1 VYCLVRAADSHAAE
15 ERVAKALAYRKLRA
29 LTDDPEKKV
38 VVLPAHL
45 ADPRL
50 GLDDETYSA
59 VAREAT
65 VIMHVAWSVN
75 FRMKLRSFAKDSIG
89 GLSHL
94 ISLALAAPASRPAPR
109 IAFCSSVAS
118 VMSYPASTIPEVLVD
133 DPAAASELGYS
144 RSKWVAEH
152 VCARA
157 NDNPRLTGRVGIF
170 RVGQLAGASDT
181 GVWNAKE
188 AWPLMLSSV
197 QETAALPELKGEVL
211 DWLPVDIAA
220 LAMIQGAERTI
231 GAGESD
237 GVQVYHVVNYH
248 TTPEWSEL
256 LRWVKE
262 RQDFET
268 LSPAAWVAKLEQLA
282 DKGSQHPALQ
292 LLEHWKRA
300 YSNGQEQEVVVVE
313 GRQSGIDGTEESPT
327 ATERK
332 AFAVQRSIERLPA
345 LRTVEPVSEAYF
357 ARLWEWLLREVAV

>member
-1 VYCLVRAADSHAAE
+1 M
-15 ERVAKALAYRKLRA
+15 AY
-29 LTDDPEKKV
+29 P
-38 VVLPAHL
+38 
-45 ADPRL
+45 
-50 GLDDETYSA
+50 SS
-59 VAREAT
+59 T
-65 VIMHVAWSVN
+65 V
-75 FRMKLRSFAKDSIG
+75 
-89 GLSHL
+89 
-94 ISLALAAPASRPAPR
+94 
-109 IAFCSSVAS
+109 
-118 VMSYPASTIPEVLVD
+118 PEVLVD

-157 NDNPRLTGRVGIF
+157 NGHPRLAGRVGVF

-197 QETAALPELKGEVL
+197 QETAALPELEGEVL
-211 DWLPVDIAA
+211 DWLPVDTAA
-220 LAMIQGAERTI
+220 LAMIQGAEDRAI
-231 GAGESD
+231 GDCAEDNNDESG
-237 GVQVYHVVNYH
+237 GVRVYHVVNYH
-248 TTPEWSEL
+248 VRPEWSEL

-268 LSPAAWVAKLEQLA
+268 LPPAAWVARLEQLA

-300 YSNGQEQEVVVVE
+300 YSNGQEQEVV
-313 GRQSGIDGTEESPT
+313 GGGGGRGRGQRRQSGIDGTEGPPT

-357 ARLWEWLLREVAV
+357 ARLWEWLREAAV